1 MDPTKRKIRYV
12 QRLAEKSQ
20 PLKEFGIAGPG
31 RGNRVPGKAP
41 TTKGASNKYWISRLA
56 RDRPDVLEEMKQGKF
71 ESVKS
76 AVIAAGWLKQP
87 TTVNRLQKLWDK
99 ASNDERLQIAVDVQY
114 WLLWQEP
121 KVRESVSQQVAMLS
135 AEKGAPDGV
144 AVAGHKVLQP

>member
-12 QRLAEKSQ
+12 QRLAEKAQ
-20 PLKEFGIAGPG
+20 PLNEFGIAGPG
-31 RGNRVPGKAP
+31 RGKRVPGKAP
-41 TTKGASNKYWISRLA
+41 TIKSASNEYWLGRLA

-87 TTVNRLQKLWDK
+87 TTVNRLQKLWDN